1 MAGHHQVTQPST
13 LLEGGVQAAA
23 PAKINRFLHIVG
35 RRADGYHLLETGF
48 QFVQWCDW
56 IHFRPTEIP
65 GIHLLHDPLGLGEQ
79 NLVFQAAAQ
88 VLDQTSHGVEIL
100 IEKHLPSGGGL
111 GGGSSDAAT
120 TLVALNDISGSPTRR
135 CKRLDSGLARMFLSL
150 FLDPAALPKALA
162 RNSQKCIGRG
172 LKF

>member
-65 GIHLLHDPLGLGEQ
+65 GVHLLHDPLVLGER

-88 VLDQTSHGVEIL
+88 ILDQTSHGVEIL

-111 GGGSSDAAT
+111 GFFTGF
-120 TLVALNDISGSPTRR
+120 IMPHMHHPTR
-135 CKRLDSGLARMFLSL
+135 
-150 FLDPAALPKALA
+150 ALGDINNINA
-162 RNSQKCIGRG
+162 
-172 LKF
+172 F